1 MRGMTGYRFRSVEI
15 DTSKPHSARMYD
27 YFLGGKTHYEV
38 DTEAARQVEAVW
50 PDVKPWTRANRSFMH
65 RATHWLAA
73 EAGIR
78 QFLDIG
84 TGIPTEPNLHQ
95 VAQRAAPDAR
105 VLYADNDPIVLAYA
119 QALLLSSAEGRTAYM
134 HADITDPRAILAADE
149 LHATLDLSK
158 PVALSLN
165 AVLHFIANDQKPHHI
180 VRQLMEP
187 LAPGSYLVL
196 SHGGLDPRSEI
207 SDAVTRLYRASGIHV
222 QGRTREEILP
232 FFDGLELVEPGV
244 VMPHRWRPESE
255 EARAAAEALD
265 LWIFAG
271 VARKP

>member
-1 MRGMTGYRFRSVEI
+1 MRGMTGHRFRSAEI

-27 YFLGGKTHYEV
+27 YFLGGKTHYAA
-38 DTEAARQVEAVW
+38 DTEAARQIESVW

-95 VAQRAAPDAR
+95 IAQKAAPDAR
-105 VLYADNDPIVLAYA
+105 VLYVDNDPIVLAYA
-119 QALLLSSAEGRTAYM
+119 QALLLSTAEGRTAYM
-134 HADITDPRAILAADE
+134 HADITDPQAILAAEE
-149 LHATLDLSK
+149 LHANLDLSR

-165 AVLHFIANDQKPHHI
+165 AVMHFIANEQKPYDI
-180 VRQLMEP
+180 VRQLVEP

-196 SHGGLDPRSEI
+196 SHGALDPRVEI

-222 QGRTREEILP
+222 QGRTHEEVLP

-244 VMPHRWRPESE
+244 VMPHRWRPENE
-255 EARAAAEALD
+255 QARAAAEALD

>member
-1 MRGMTGYRFRSVEI
+1 MTGHRFRADEI

-27 YFLGGKTHYEV
+27 YFLGGKTHYAV
-38 DTEAARQVEAVW
+38 DTQAAEQVQAVW

-65 RATHWLAA
+65 RATRWLAA

-95 VAQRAAPDAR
+95 VAQGVAAESR
-105 VLYADNDPIVLAYA
+105 VVYADNDPIVLAYA
-119 QALLLSSAEGRTAYM
+119 QALLLSTPEGRTAYL
-134 HADITDPRAILAADE
+134 HADLTAPEAILTSAE
-149 LHATLDLSK
+149 LHSTLDLTR

-165 AVLHFIANDQKPHHI
+165 AVLHFIADEQQPYDI
-180 VRQLMEP
+180 VRRLVEP

-196 SHGGLDPRSEI
+196 SHGALDARPGVSA
-207 SDAVTRLYRASGIHV
+207 AVTNLYRSSGIHV
-222 QGRTREEILP
+222 QGRTHEEIVP

-244 VMPHRWRPESE
+244 VMPHRWKPESE
-255 EARAAAEALD
+255 RARAEAEALD
-265 LWIFAG
+265 LWIYAG

>member
-1 MRGMTGYRFRSVEI
+1 MTGNRFRADEI

-27 YFLGGKTHYEV
+27 YFLGGKTHYAV
-38 DTEAARQVEAVW
+38 DTHAAEQVEAVW

-65 RATHWLAA
+65 RATRWLAG

-95 VAQRAAPDAR
+95 VAQKAAPSSR
-105 VLYADNDPIVLAYA
+105 VIYADNDPIVLAYA
-119 QALLLSSAEGRTAYM
+119 QALLLSTPEGRTAYI
-134 HADITDPRAILAADE
+134 HADVSDPEGILAAED
-149 LHATLDLSK
+149 LNDTLDLSQ

-165 AVLHFIANDQKPHHI
+165 AIMHFIADEQKPYEI
-180 VRQLMEP
+180 VRQLVEP
-187 LAPGSYLVL
+187 LASGSYLVL
-196 SHGGLDPRSEI
+196 SHGALDPRPGV
-207 SDAVTRLYRASGIHV
+207 SDAVTNLYRSSGIHV
-222 QGRTREEILP
+222 QGRTQEEILP
-232 FFDGLELVEPGV
+232 FFDGLELVDPGV
-244 VMPHRWRPESE
+244 VMPHRWKPDGEQARAEA
-255 EARAAAEALD
+255 EARE

>member
-1 MRGMTGYRFRSVEI
+1 MRGMTGHRFRAAEI

-27 YFLGGKTHYEV
+27 YFLGGKTHYAA

-95 VAQRAAPDAR
+95 IAQKAAPDAR
-105 VLYADNDPIVLAYA
+105 VLYVDNDPIVLAYA
-119 QALLLSSAEGRTAYM
+119 QALLLSTAEGRTAYM
-134 HADITDPRAILAADE
+134 HADITDPGAILAAEE
-149 LHATLDLSK
+149 LHDTLDLTQ

-165 AVLHFIANDQKPHHI
+165 AVMHFIANEQKPYDI
-180 VRQLMEP
+180 VRQLVEA

-196 SHGGLDPRSEI
+196 SHGGLDPRGEI

-222 QGRTREEILP
+222 QGRTQEEVLP

-244 VMPHRWRPESE
+244 VMPHRWRPENDR
-255 EARAAAEALD
+255 ARASAEALD

>member
-1 MRGMTGYRFRSVEI
+1 MPGMTGHRFRAAEI

-27 YFLGGKTHYEV
+27 YFLGGKTHYEA
-38 DTEAARQVEAVW
+38 DTEAARRIEAAW
-50 PDVKPWTRANRSFMH
+50 PDVRPWTRANRSFMH

-95 VAQRAAPDAR
+95 IAQRAAPGAR

-134 HADITDPRAILAADE
+134 HAEITDPRAILAADE
-149 LHATLDLSK
+149 LHATLDLSR

-165 AVLHFIANDQKPHHI
+165 AVLHFIANEQKPFDI
-180 VRQLMEP
+180 VRQLVEP

-196 SHGGLDPRSEI
+196 SHGGLDPRTEI
-207 SDAVTRLYRASGIHV
+207 SDAVTRLYRSSGIHV

-244 VMPHRWRPESE
+244 VMPHRWRPENAQ
-255 EARAAAEALD
+255 ARAAAEALD

>member
-1 MRGMTGYRFRSVEI
+1 
-15 DTSKPHSARMYD
+15 MYD
-27 YFLGGKTHYEV
+27 YFLGGKTHYAV
-38 DTEAARQVEAVW
+38 DTQAAEQVEAVW
-50 PDVKPWTRANRSFMH
+50 PDVKPWTRANRSCMH
-65 RATHWLAA
+65 RATRWLAA

-95 VAQRAAPDAR
+95 VAQEAAPNAQ
-105 VLYADNDPIVLAYA
+105 VVYVDNDPIVLAYA
-119 QALLLSSAEGRTAYM
+119 QALLLSTPEGRTTYM
-134 HADITDPRAILAADE
+134 HADVTDPEAIMTAGE
-149 LHATLDLSK
+149 LHGTLDLSQ

-165 AVLHFIANDQKPHHI
+165 AIMHFIADEQKPFDI
-180 VRQLMEP
+180 VRQLVEP

-196 SHGGLDPRSEI
+196 SHGAINPGPGI
-207 SDAVTRLYRASGIHV
+207 SDAVTSLYRSSGIHV
-222 QGRTREEILP
+222 QGRSREEILP

-244 VMPHRWRPESE
+244 VMPHRWQPESE
-255 EARAAAEALD
+255 QARAEAAALD

>member
-1 MRGMTGYRFRSVEI
+1 MTGHRFRADEI

-27 YFLGGKTHYEV
+27 YFLGGKTHYAV
-38 DTEAARQVEAVW
+38 DTQAAEQVEAVW
-50 PDVKPWTRANRSFMH
+50 PDVKPWTRANRAFMH
-65 RATHWLAA
+65 RATRWLAA

-95 VAQRAAPDAR
+95 VAQGVAPESR
-105 VLYADNDPIVLAYA
+105 VVYADNDPIVLAYA
-119 QALLLSSAEGRTAYM
+119 QALLLSTPEGRTAYM
-134 HADITDPRAILAADE
+134 HADITEPEAILAAEE
-149 LHATLDLSK
+149 LHSTLDLTR

-165 AVLHFIANDQKPHHI
+165 AVLHFIADEQKPYDI
-180 VRQLMEP
+180 VRRLVDA

-196 SHGGLDPRSEI
+196 SHGSPDRRPGI
-207 SDAVTRLYRASGIHV
+207 SDAVTNLYRSSGIHV
-222 QGRTREEILP
+222 QGRTEEEILP

-244 VMPHRWRPESE
+244 VMPHRWKPESE
-255 EARAAAEALD
+255 RARAEAEALD
-265 LWIFAG
+265 LWIHAG

>member
-1 MRGMTGYRFRSVEI
+1 MTGHRFRSAEI

-27 YFLGGKTHYEV
+27 YFLGGKTHYAA

-65 RATHWLAA
+65 RATHWLAT

-95 VAQRAAPDAR
+95 IAQKAAPDAR
-105 VLYADNDPIVLAYA
+105 VLYVDNDPIVLAYA
-119 QALLLSSAEGRTAYM
+119 QALLLSTAEGRTAYM
-134 HADITDPRAILAADE
+134 HADITDPQTILAAEE
-149 LHATLDLSK
+149 LHDTLDLSQ

-165 AVLHFIANDQKPHHI
+165 AVMHFIANEQKPYDI
-180 VRQLMEP
+180 VRQLVEP

-222 QGRTREEILP
+222 QGRTHEEVLP

-255 EARAAAEALD
+255 QARAAAEALD

>member
-165 AVLHFIANDQKPHHI
+165 AVLPFIANEQKPHHI

-222 QGRTREEILP
+222 QGRTHEEILR

-244 VMPHRWRPESE
+244 VMPHRWRPESD
-255 EARAAAEALD
+255 EARGAAGGLALGR
-265 LWIFAG
+265 A
-271 VARKP
+271 